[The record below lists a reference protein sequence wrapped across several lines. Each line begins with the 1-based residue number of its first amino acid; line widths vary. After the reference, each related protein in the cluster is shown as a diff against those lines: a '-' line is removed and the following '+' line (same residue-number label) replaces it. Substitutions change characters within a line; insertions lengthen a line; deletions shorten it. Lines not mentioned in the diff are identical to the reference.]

1 MFIGWTY
8 LERKIMN
15 NDLKRRDFFKVMG
28 KGAISAAAL
37 TIPASLSAATPSS
50 KLGLP
55 ADFRTPDMPLDATAM
70 AELVRHKKA
79 TPREL
84 IQEAIYKIKQT
95 NGEVNAVVAECYDI
109 ALQRAE
115 TINPNSPFAGVP
127 FLAKDCVDVEGLE
140 STLGSILNKGRKP
153 EHTSWFIQAA
163 HNAGLNTIGMTNI
176 PEMMTLGCT
185 QNPLYGATRNPWDL
199 RKGVHSSTGGGAA
212 AVAAG
217 YTPIIHSTDGG
228 GSSRMP
234 ASATGIFGYKP
245 SREQL
250 ITGLTNGSTMEDFTH
265 QSFMSRTVRDTALAI
280 SVTENHCKDGFDT
293 AFPRTPIGMIHTP
306 LNRSIRIG
314 VTMRDIYGRLPD
326 EQTQAAIKSS
336 VKLLEQLGH
345 VVIEVDQPVA
355 DGEQFMLSYM
365 GVFGNKMAQFAAQF
379 DALGAPLE
387 SMPDKVSDNVTYL
400 ARTMQART
408 QVNPNLYTESQA
420 QCHAFALKHNHQFF
434 DQIDVWLTPCSNHI
448 PQDISYFDQKALSG
462 EEIWKRSEKLMSYT
476 PVENVAGNPAMSVPL
491 YWTADNMPVGSHF
504 SAARG
509 NDRLLFELAY
519 QLEVARPWANKRA
532 PIFV

>member
-1 MFIGWTY
+1 
-8 LERKIMN
+8 MN
-15 NDLKRRDFFKVMG
+15 KLKRRDFFKVMG

-37 TIPASLSAATPSS
+37 TIPASISAATPSS
-50 KLGLP
+50 KQGLP
-55 ADFRTPDMPLDATAM
+55 ADFKSPEMPLDATAM

-79 TPREL
+79 TAKEL
-84 IQEAIYKIKQT
+84 VQEAIYKIKQT
-95 NGEVNAVVAECYDI
+95 NQQVNAVVAECYDL

-127 FLAKDCVDVEGLE
+127 FLAKDCVDVAGVN
-140 STLGSILNKGRKP
+140 STFGSMLNKHRKP
-153 EHTSWFIQAA
+153 QTTSWFIQAA
-163 HNAGLNTIGMTNI
+163 HNAGLNTIGMSNI

-185 QNPLYGATRNPWDL
+185 QNPLYGATRNPWNL
-199 RKGVHSSTGGGAA
+199 SKGVHSSTGGGAA

-250 ITGLTNGSTMEDFTH
+250 ITGLTNGSTQEDFTH

-280 SVTENHCKDGFDT
+280 SVTENHTKDGFESP
-293 AFPRTPIGMIHTP
+293 FPRTAIGMVHTP
-306 LNRSIRIG
+306 LNRQLRVG
-314 VTMRDIYGRLPD
+314 VTLRDIFGRLPD
-326 EQTQAAIKSS
+326 EPTQAAIQST

-345 VVIEVDQPVA
+345 IVIEVPQPVQ
-355 DGEQFMLSYM
+355 DSEQFMNGYM

-379 DALGAPLE
+379 DALGTPLE

-408 QVNPNLYTESQA
+408 QANPNLYAESQA
-420 QCHAFALKHNHQFF
+420 QCHAFALKHNHEFF
-434 DQIDVWLTPCSNHI
+434 NQMDVWLTPCSSHI
-448 PQDISYFDQKALSG
+448 PKDISYFDQQRHSG
-462 EEIWKRSEKLMSYT
+462 ETIWQRSEKLMSYT

-519 QLEVARPWANKRA
+519 QLEAARPWASKRS
-532 PIFV
+532 PLFV

>member
-1 MFIGWTY
+1 
-8 LERKIMN
+8 MN
-15 NDLKRRDFFKVMG
+15 LNDLKRRDFFKVMG
-28 KGAISAAAL
+28 KGAVTAAAL
-37 TIPASLSAATPSS
+37 TLPVTVSVSANQNV
-50 KLGLP
+50 P
-55 ADFRTPDMPLDATAM
+55 ADFQSPQAPLDATAM
-70 AELVRHKKA
+70 AELVRSKKI
-79 TPREL
+79 TPKEL

-95 NGEVNAVVAECYDI
+95 NHQVNAVVAECYDL
-109 ALQRAE
+109 ALERADS
-115 TINPNSPFAGVP
+115 INPYSPFAGVP
-127 FLAKDCVDVEGLE
+127 FLAKDCVDVEGLD
-140 STLGSILNKGRKP
+140 STLGSILNKGRRP
-153 EHTSWFIQAA
+153 ESTSWFIQAA
-163 HNAGLNTIGMTNI
+163 HNAGLNTIGMSNI

-250 ITGLTNGSTMEDFTH
+250 ITGLPNGSTMEDFTH

-280 SVTENHCKDGFDT
+280 SVTENHVKDSFATG
-293 AFPRTPIGMIHTP
+293 FPRTPIGMVHTP
-306 LNRSIRIG
+306 LNRQIRVG

-326 EQTQAAIKSS
+326 EDTQAAIKST

-345 VVIEVDQPVA
+345 IMVEIEQPVK
-355 DGEQFMLSYM
+355 DGEQFMLNYM
-365 GVFGNKMAQFAAQF
+365 GVFGSKMASLAAQF
-379 DALGAPLE
+379 DVLGTPLE
-387 SMPDKVSDNVTYL
+387 SMADKVSDNVTYL
-400 ARTMQART
+400 ARTMQQRVL
-408 QVNPNLYTESQA
+408 QNPNLYQESQGG
-420 QCHAFALKHNHQFF
+420 CHAFALKHNREFF
-434 DQIDVWLTPCSNHI
+434 NAIDVWLTPCAHHS
-448 PQDISYFDQKALSG
+448 PKDISYFDQKQHSG
-462 EEIWKRSEKLMSYT
+462 EEIWKRSEELMSYT

-491 YWTADNMPVGSHF
+491 YWTKEKMPVGSHF

-519 QLEVARPWANKRA
+519 QLEVARPWADKKA

>member
-1 MFIGWTY
+1 
-8 LERKIMN
+8 MN
-15 NDLKRRDFFKVMG
+15 NNLKRRDFFKVMG
-28 KGAISAAAL
+28 KGAVSAAAL
-37 TIPASLSAATPSS
+37 TIPASLAGAATSTKQS
-50 KLGLP
+50 VP

-79 TPREL
+79 TPKEL
-84 IQEAIYKIKQT
+84 VQEAIYKIKQT

-109 ALQRAE
+109 ALQRAD

-127 FLAKDCVDVEGLE
+127 FLAKDCVDVEGLD
-140 STLGSILNKGRKP
+140 STLGSVLNKGRKP
-153 EHTSWFIQAA
+153 DNTSWFIQAA
-163 HNAGLNTIGMTNI
+163 HNAGLNTIGMANI

-199 RKGVHSSTGGGAA
+199 RKGVHASTGGGAA

-293 AFPRTPIGMIHTP
+293 AFPRTPIGMIHTS
-306 LNRSIRIG
+306 LNRSICIG

-326 EQTQAAIKSS
+326 EPTQAAIKSS

-345 VVIEVDQPVA
+345 VVIEVDQPVS

-448 PQDISYFDQKALSG
+448 PKNISYFDQKMHSG